1 MQKSY
6 EMMCVFDPK
15 VTGDA
20 GTTGMVE
27 DILKENGA
35 SDLSREDL
43 GLKRLAYVINKRSE
57 GKYVLYRFS
66 LDAQAVAPLR
76 KELGIKESLLR
87 HLIVLR
93 EA

>member
-1 MQKSY
+1 MESY

-15 VTGDA
+15 ASGES
-20 GTTGMVE
+20 TTTAMVE

-35 SDLSREDL
+35 NDLVREDL
-43 GLKRLAYVINKRSE
+43 GTKRLAYVINKRNE
-57 GKYVLYRFS
+57 GKYVLFRFS
-66 LDAQAVAPLR
+66 LDTQAVAAVR

-87 HLIVLR
+87 HLIVRR